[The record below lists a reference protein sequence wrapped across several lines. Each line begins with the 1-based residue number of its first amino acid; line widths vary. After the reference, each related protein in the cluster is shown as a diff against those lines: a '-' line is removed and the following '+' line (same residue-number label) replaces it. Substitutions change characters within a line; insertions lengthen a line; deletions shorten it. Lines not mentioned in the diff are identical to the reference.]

1 MCYGFLMK
9 EIDYEN
15 KENEVV
21 TINSF
26 GERTAGQAGCQSRAP
41 KWSDYIKTQLNCWE
55 GEKYPCCN

>member
-1 MCYGFLMK
+1 MCYGFPMK

-26 GERTAGQAGCQSRAP
+26 GERTAARQGAGAGP
-41 KWSDYIKTQLNCWE
+41 PNGLII
-55 GEKYPCCN
+55 